1 MKSLL
6 KVLVIFL
13 TAFWPGALAS
23 KGAISWTPPS
33 TNDMASLD
41 NFLEPYLKKFKLP
54 AIAAAVVSSDQIIA
68 VGAVGVR
75 KIGDDA
81 EVTLNDKFHIG
92 SCTKSFT
99 ALLATMLAADGKISL
114 DLKVG
119 DVFPDW
125 DLSPEQKSIT
135 LSMLLRNRSGVGNN
149 PPPALWSKAFS
160 ASGTPTEQRA
170 WFLREFLKTPLAAK
184 PDEKFIYSNVGYA
197 LAGAMIETKLKTPWE
212 TLIREKIFEPLH
224 LKSAGFGA
232 PTSKNDP
239 NQPWGHQMK
248 DDKDQPKYEAIDP
261 YDNPPAIA
269 AGAAVHCS
277 ILDLARYADF
287 HMQVARGKIEALKAF
302 QEFLYTPPANANY
315 AAGWLV
321 EKRDWAGGKVITHSG
336 SNTMFYTVIWI
347 APEKNFAFVLSTNA
361 ADPQGGLEGV
371 AQQCDQI
378 IGALIR
384 KFVR

>member
-1 MKSLL
+1 MFAAN
-6 KVLVIFL
+6 IEW
-13 TAFWPGALAS
+13 TAP
-23 KGAISWTPPS
+23 K
-33 TNDMASLD
+33 TNEMASLD
-41 NFLEPYLKKFKLP
+41 SFLQTYLKKFKLP

-68 VGAVGVR
+68 AGAVGVR
-75 KIGDDA
+75 KMGDDA
-81 EVTLNDKFHIG
+81 QVTLNDKFHIG
-92 SCTKSFT
+92 SCTKSIT

-125 DLSPEQKSIT
+125 DLSPEQQSIT
-135 LSMLLRNRSGVGNN
+135 LSMLLRNRSGLGNN

-160 ASGTPTEQRA
+160 ASGTPMEQRA
-170 WFLREFLKTPLAAK
+170 WFLRAFLKTPLAAK

-197 LAGAMIETKLKTPWE
+197 LAGAMIETKLKTQWE
-212 TLIREKIFEPLH
+212 TLIRERIFEPLH
-224 LKSAGFGA
+224 LKSAGFGT

-239 NQPWGHQMK
+239 NEPWGHQMK
-248 DDKDQPKYEAIDP
+248 DGKYQPIEP

-269 AGAAVHCS
+269 PGAAVHCS

-287 HMQVARGKIEALKAF
+287 HMQVARGEIETLKPF
-302 QEFLYTPPANANY
+302 QKFLYTPPANSNY

-321 EKRDWAGGKVITHSG
+321 EKRDWAGGKVITHAG

-361 ADPQGGLEGV
+361 ADSQGGLEGV

-384 KFVR
+384 KFVK